1 MLAYATRSQRFV
13 FRIGAVLQYS
23 ITLGWLRFCGQFSG
37 RFVVP
42 EGPDD
47 RSQAI
52 YCLEYAEKRRT
63 VPEGRCESGY
73 TTYSPP
79 MVRKRSCR
87 PNHTVPYG
95 TGSLCDTLQAI
106 NCLATIIPS
115 LRDKD
120 SQTCPQ
126 IRRQITP
133 RGRIRG
139 RRQGQ
144 PVRSSFLRSL
154 VGSSVSERS
163 RKNEAPQEWRPNPTS
178 CAIED
183 GRQPIAMLAFAVEC
197 ATDRSKSFS

>member
-1 MLAYATRSQRFV
+1 MPNVY
-13 FRIGAVLQYS
+13 GAHALKS
-23 ITLGWLRFCGQFSG
+23 SSSSSSCSSSTLRVGWLRFCGQLSG

-79 MVRKRSCR
+79 MVEKRPVDR
-87 PNHTVPYG
+87 
-95 TGSLCDTLQAI
+95 
-106 NCLATIIPS
+106 IIPFPTGRVLCVAHS
-115 LRDKD
+115 RQSIAWLRSFRPSGTKTLN
-120 SQTCPQ
+120 TCPQ

-139 RRQGQ
+139 RRRGQ
-144 PVRSSFLRSL
+144 PARRSL
-154 VGSSVSERS
+154 WFVGFKLRWLAKSGGRS
-163 RKNEAPQEWRPNPTS
+163 A
-178 CAIED
+178 
-183 GRQPIAMLAFAVEC
+183 L
-197 ATDRSKSFS
+197 